1 MQTQVPVVTIELEDS
16 SSIKIVITVIT
27 LKRITGDPNSDLVA
41 VSIFVGEAHRIHQ
54 IMTEEV
60 DS

>member
-1 MQTQVPVVTIELEDS
+1 MQTQVPVVTTELEDS
-16 SSIKIVITVIT
+16 SSFKIVITVIT
-27 LKRITGDPNSDLVA
+27 LEIITVDPNSDLVA
-41 VSIFVGEAHRIHQ
+41 VSRFAEEAHRIHQ